1 MRTMLRFSW
10 ILLAAAA
17 FAADTFDQQAAVA
30 ELRKKIAGKESLP
43 AEQVF
48 SNIQKMKGVPAQRLL
63 GVMAIGYAKSLGV
76 TCTHCHNPED
86 WSSDEKTPK
95 KIAREMSDMSR
106 TLNEQ
111 LRGIA
116 LLKDRTPPVTV
127 NCTTC
132 HRGATKPALNLP

>member
-1 MRTMLRFSW
+1 MQAMLRLSW

-17 FAADTFDQQAAVA
+17 FAQNDFDQQAALA
-30 ELRKKIAGKESLP
+30 ALRQKIAGKESLP

-63 GVMAIGYAKSLGV
+63 GVMAMGYAKSLGV

-111 LRGIA
+111 LRNIA
-116 LLKDRTPPVTV
+116 LLKDRTPPVAV

-132 HRGATKPALNLP
+132 HRGQTKPALNLP